1 MSGGASSAWTQAPA
15 QWKATVSRPEA
26 DAAAGDPEVIRLIP
40 STIVTLESENGYRDG
55 SSLQDVRRQLRAASR
70 ALGRAP
76 RSTPASYALAPAGW
90 LRTSWPK
97 GVEHPAMS
105 RRRNDSDVT
114 GSLVALGDWVSSTI
128 GEDLATLPAARVVF
142 GVDFEL
148 AEKGLEVQTLLV
160 FDTSARRV
168 VHATTKFATNAWLLI
183 SQRWTDRVW
192 EGIGLLNCHDLATVG
207 QKRREP
213 VTGAASMSVA
223 RRSCACS
230 ERRSRSCTCTS
241 PTPSGT
247 PRPGDETGPASSRG
261 FAAAASPTR
270 PPRASSPTV
279 NRISERSTSPVA
291 SSTCAYCWS
300 ADRPAA
306 RAEGRRLRGPPT
318 SLVDPSRP
326 NVTSGLRV
334 QRLEPPARLHL
345 RVGR

>member
-40 STIVTLESENGYRDG
+40 STIVTLESEDGYRDG

-192 EGIGLLNCHDLATVG
+192 EGVGLLNCHDLATVG
-207 QKRREP
+207 QMRREP
-213 VTGAASMSVA
+213 VTGGRVHQRRAAVLRVFRKEKPELYLHVA
-223 RRSCACS
+223 HTFGHSSTWRRNWTGFESRLRRGSFAYATAARFEPDREQDLGAFDITRGVVDVRVLL
-230 ERRSRSCTCTS
+230 ERR
-241 PTPSGT
+241 
-247 PRPGDETGPASSRG
+247 
-261 FAAAASPTR
+261 
-270 PPRASSPTV
+270 
-279 NRISERSTSPVA
+279 
-291 SSTCAYCWS
+291 
-300 ADRPAA
+300 
-306 RAEGRRLRGPPT
+306 
-318 SLVDPSRP
+318 
-326 NVTSGLRV
+326 
-334 QRLEPPARLHL
+334 
-345 RVGR
+345 